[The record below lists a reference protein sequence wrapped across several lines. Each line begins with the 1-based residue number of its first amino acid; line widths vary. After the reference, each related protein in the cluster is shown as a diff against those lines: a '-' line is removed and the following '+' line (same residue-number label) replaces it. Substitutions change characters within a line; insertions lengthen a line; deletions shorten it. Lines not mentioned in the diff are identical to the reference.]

1 MKKRLHKIA
10 VFAALCICMLAVTL
24 SSKADFGSYSGNS
37 DYGGGYSSSDYG
49 GYSSSGSSGDFYVF
63 NSDSDG
69 TDDIGSSGTMVIVIV
84 VIIIIIVAACVK
96 KGDRGGSAPVRHT
109 VSKPANLRPI
119 SEYTAIDEGFSEAE
133 MKERLSNLYIRM
145 QQCWQNKNIEEL
157 RPFFTD
163 SFYSQM
169 EIQLKSITDA
179 KQTNHIERIAVLSVE
194 LEGFTQTETEDKL
207 YAEIKTRIVDYTVDD
222 KTGDVVSG
230 SKTAEKFITYE
241 WELTRPIG
249 KKTARGKGT
258 KAISCP
264 NCGAPLEINKTA
276 RCPYC
281 NSIITTENDEFVI
294 NTIKGVSQRTGK

>member
-10 VFAALCICMLAVTL
+10 VFAVLCVCMLAVTL

-37 DYGGGYSSSDYG
+37 DYGGGGSDYSSSSSDYD
-49 GYSSSGSSGDFYVF
+49 SSGLSIDYFSGD
-63 NSDSDG
+63 DESDG
-69 TDDIGSSGTMVIVIV
+69 GGSLGTTVFVIVIIV
-84 VIIIIIVAACVK
+84 VIIAISGAK
-96 KGDRGGSAPVRHT
+96 KGKNSGSAPVRHT
-109 VSKPANLRPI
+109 VSRPANLKPI

-133 MKERLSNLYIRM
+133 MKEKLSNLYVRM

-169 EIQLKSITDA
+169 EMQLKGIIDA

-194 LEGFTQTETEDKL
+194 LEGFTQSETEDKI
-207 YAEIKTRIVDYTVDD
+207 YAEIKTRIIDYTLDD
-222 KTGDVVSG
+222 KTGNVVSG
-230 SKTAEKFITYE
+230 SKTAEKFMTYE
-241 WELTRPIG
+241 WELTRPTG
-249 KKTARGKGT
+249 KKTVRSEET
-258 KAISCP
+258 KAVNCP
-264 NCGAPLEINKTA
+264 NCGAPVEINKTA

-281 NSIITTENDEFVI
+281 GSIITTENDEFVI